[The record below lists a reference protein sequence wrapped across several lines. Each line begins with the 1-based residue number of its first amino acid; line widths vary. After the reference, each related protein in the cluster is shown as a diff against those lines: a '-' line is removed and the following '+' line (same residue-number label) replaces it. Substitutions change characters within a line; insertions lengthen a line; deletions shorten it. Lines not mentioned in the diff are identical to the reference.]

1 MTAQTDGATIQR
13 NPLLNFMLMCVV
25 WSKAVYLKCVNCA
38 PHLAAG
44 GAKDAEYVATKMIE
58 AIRTLPHPCYVDL
71 IITDGA
77 GDMTKFRGLMVA
89 VFSWLYTMWCVFV
102 AARTRLMPRRASQWR
117 TKKPTGW
124 KGKRGSWK
132 QWNAVTEL
140 DPKHHAEEITSKGGV
155 ENTRES
161 YLIDEDLYDMIIAV
175 PEAEQPR
182 KVEEK
187 PDEPM
192 DEED

>member
-1 MTAQTDGATIQR
+1 MEISKYGAPDELVDPAAPKPAEGGGLNEAVRLNIFKAWREEGEEEWLTEPETTGSTGRFQ
-13 NPLLNFMLMCVV
+13 LLTKLQGML
-25 WSKAVYLKCVNCA
+25 LIDEDLEDDE
-38 PHLAAG
+38 HR
-44 GAKDAEYVATKMIE
+44 I
-58 AIRTLPHPCYVDL
+58 IVDL
-71 IITDGA
+71 E
-77 GDMTKFRGLMVA
+77 
-89 VFSWLYTMWCVFV
+89 
-102 AARTRLMPRRASQWR
+102 WR

>member
-89 VFSWLYTMWCVFV
+89 VL
-102 AARTRLMPRRASQWR
+102 AHRA
-117 TKKPTGW
+117 GDY
-124 KGKRGSWK
+124 GLDGSLPAPN
-132 QWNAVTEL
+132 QAPGN
-140 DPKHHAEEITSKGGV
+140 
-155 ENTRES
+155 
-161 YLIDEDLYDMIIAV
+161 
-175 PEAEQPR
+175 EAHR
-182 KVEEK
+182 
-187 PDEPM
+187 
-192 DEED
+192 